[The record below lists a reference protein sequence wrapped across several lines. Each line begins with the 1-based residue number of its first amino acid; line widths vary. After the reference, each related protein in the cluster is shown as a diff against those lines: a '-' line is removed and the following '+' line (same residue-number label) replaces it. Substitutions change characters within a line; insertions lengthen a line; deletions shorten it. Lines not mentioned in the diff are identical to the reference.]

1 MEAVAQSK
9 LASWQPGL
17 LEVIIGHDNTKVTE
31 ALGLGD
37 VVFPSILV
45 AWGFMADHDDNDE
58 DVGYSSYASASVIG
72 YIIGSFITEIVG
84 SFDLLGIRSGLPALV
99 FLIPSMLIA
108 VTVMAWSRNELRDVW
123 G

>member
-1 MEAVAQSK
+1 
-9 LASWQPGL
+9 
-17 LEVIIGHDNTKVTE
+17 
-31 ALGLGD
+31 LGD

-45 AWGFMADHDDNDE
+45 AWGFMADDDNKE
-58 DVGYSSYASASVIG
+58 DTAIGYSSYASASVIG

-99 FLIPSMLIA
+99 FLIPSMLVA
-108 VTVMAWSRNELRDVW
+108 VTLMAWSRNELRDVF